1 MAKEKKNRKKG
12 IVDPRKAERAA
23 GRAASTEA
31 KAKADADLA
40 AKVEKANTIAKA
52 VAAAKPEVEA
62 TDATPAYT
70 PPTSVEERDEDVK
83 LGYADRPI
91 ARGDR
96 PVPTLDA
103 ADVADDAAQ
112 AAAIREDDRRKA
124 LQETGEAV
132 QPRTPLDVVKGIQE
146 RRAAA
151 EQERVAG
158 MARVDLPSNVG
169 EGFED
174 VTDAEAA
181 RRASERTARR
191 GTGVVDY
198 DRMATGGR
206 AGAGLTAPQAERAES
221 RAEGRKAAE
230 EKALA
235 GYDATRRSAAEE
247 AFGGAVEPLKAG
259 ERYYTDKPEVM
270 DLARRLKTSDL
281 MDQGIEVTPEA
292 VEHKLQGGP
301 HQRMAR
307 IIHHTGMD
315 AETVRNLTDDQLN
328 EFHETVMNNVR
339 SRRKSDVL
347 PQMGLARGEDGSI
360 TATEA
365 AQNETWQHPTE
376 KDANGLPKTYKV
388 SDMHPDM
395 LKQLNHPWG
404 GVRSENAFEGT
415 SVLRE
420 TPAISDAA
428 KENPALR
435 YQVANAKSAG
445 DYLPVSIRFGH
456 DKNAA
461 GAWSFTPP
469 PAGFSESSLAD
480 PEGFTSNVTHVS
492 DAMREGKYKR
502 RAGTRSAHAENTKK
516 LIDQLAAE
524 GKRIGVK
531 RQVAVPMP
539 GFTQNGGDPATTAYK
554 RDIDVIPTAGDDEIF
569 TYDNLPHVKD
579 ENGNLVPLAPRSG
592 VPGTGRSVHVVQG
605 TMGVGQQFTSPAE
618 ESAKTLAGFEV
629 TAATEKVRTR
639 TRKDGSVST
648 TTRVVPG
655 EVSNVAEGEMAS
667 GNRSASTRRLLRGN
681 TAVGKQFMGV
691 QGLEPQY
698 RGKQGIIPGFENYGN
713 TERRRGIPE
722 LFSTRTFEGPLP
734 AGTETRAEAGLTEK
748 MTSENTPEKIIG
760 EEITYRNVETSPGV
774 TEVVRNIGPGLPIK
788 VKPTVLK
795 ADPAETINTGI
806 ADARTLRLRAEAGN
820 AEPKETTGLEDL
832 RRATGSEPK
841 APAMQQ
847 DELDFNPTTPGVVKS
862 RQFML
867 GTVRGLTDA
876 ERDVE
881 NVGANTI
888 RGMNPPR
895 ANFDVG
901 SPAATAA
908 RSTVETPP
916 SSGVVDLAKRGGGR
930 RKLQAGEKVKGTDVV
945 VNSTTGPKKRA
956 LKRPPNS
963 AALAE

>member
-40 AKVEKANTIAKA
+40 AKVEKANTIA
-52 VAAAKPEVEA
+52 AAISEKRS
-62 TDATPAYT
+62 TDTTPADTTPADTTPAVT
-70 PPTSVEERDEDVK
+70 PPTTLPQLDDDVK

-91 ARGDR
+91 ARGER

-124 LQETGEAV
+124 LQESGEAV

-191 GTGVVDY
+191 GTGVVDFS
-198 DRMATGGR
+198 RIAETGR
-206 AGAGLTAPQAERAES
+206 EGAGLTAQQEERADRRTSDRIEKT
-221 RAEGRKAAE
+221 AAKAGID
-230 EKALA
+230 LS
-235 GYDATRRSAAEE
+235 RRSDAEA
-247 AFGGAVEPLKAG
+247 AFGGALAPDEALRP
-259 ERYYTDKPEVM
+259 YTDKPEVM
-270 DLARRLKTSDL
+270 DLARRLKTSEL
-281 MDQGIEVTPEA
+281 MDQGKEITEEA
-292 VEHKLQGGP
+292 VETGLQGGP

-307 IIHHTGMD
+307 IIHHTGMTAD
-315 AETVRNLTDDQLN
+315 EVQSYIGGRPSIATDKLN
-328 EFHETVMNNVR
+328 ELHETVMRNVR
-339 SRRKSDVL
+339 SRRKNDVL
-347 PQMGLARGEDGSI
+347 PRMGLVRGEDGSI
-360 TATEA
+360 TATEVA
-365 AQNETWQHPTE
+365 ETEVWQHPTE
-376 KDANGLPKTYKV
+376 KDANGLPKTYTV

-404 GVRSENAFEGT
+404 GVQSENEFEGT

-420 TPAISDAA
+420 TPAISGSG
-428 KENPALR
+428 NPALR
-435 YQVANAKSAG
+435 YAVANTKSAG

-456 DKNAA
+456 SKNAA

-469 PAGFSESSLAD
+469 PSNFSDSSLAD
-480 PEGFTSNVTHVS
+480 PEGFTSNVTHIS
-492 DAMREGKYKR
+492 DAIREGR
-502 RAGTRSAHAENTKK
+502 LRPGTRSAHAEHTKT
-516 LIDQLAAE
+516 LIDQLAAQ
-524 GKRIGVK
+524 GKRIGGK

-539 GFTQNGGDPATTAYK
+539 GFTQNGGAPATTTYK
-554 RDIDVIPTAGDDEIF
+554 RDIVDIPKAGDD
-569 TYDNLPHVKD
+569 TMVMYDDLPHVKD
-579 ENGNLVPLAPRSG
+579 ANGNLVPLAPRSG

-605 TMGVGQQFTSPAE
+605 TMGLGQQFKSPAE
-618 ESAKTLAGFEV
+618 QSAEV
-629 TAATEKVRTR
+629 LGGAFGGADQATPVRQEENRADAAAAFGGSVETDATAAIAKGPRSSRSRSLVRGDT
-639 TRKDGSVST
+639 G
-648 TTRVVPG
+648 
-655 EVSNVAEGEMAS
+655 
-667 GNRSASTRRLLRGN
+667 
-681 TAVGKQFMGV
+681 VGKQFMGV
-691 QGLEPQY
+691 QGVEPRY
-698 RGKQGIIPGFENYGN
+698 RGRQDIIPGFENYGN

-722 LFSTRTFEGPLP
+722 VFSTRTLEGPLP
-734 AGTETRAEAGLTEK
+734 AGVDTRSEAGLTEK

-760 EEITYRNVETSPGV
+760 EEVTYRNVETSPGV
-774 TEVVRNIGPGLPIK
+774 NEMVRNIGPGLPIK

-795 ADPAETINTGI
+795 ADPAETINTSLP
-806 ADARTLRLRAEAGN
+806 DSRTLRLRAEAASGRPTIGSSVDQP
-820 AEPKETTGLEDL
+820 APKT
-832 RRATGSEPK
+832 
-841 APAMQQ
+841 APNYTQ
-847 DELDFNPTTPGVVKS
+847 DELDFSPRSPGVVKT

-867 GTVRGLTDA
+867 GDIRTLTDA
-876 ERDVE
+876 ERNVE

-888 RGMNPPR
+888 RGMNPPL

-908 RSTVETPP
+908 RSTVETPA
-916 SSGVVDLAKRGGGR
+916 SSGEVELSKRGGGR
-930 RKLQAGEKVKGTDVV
+930 RKLAKGEKVKGTDVV